1 MTRAFRVVVIGALF
15 SAQIY
20 AQQQVE
26 VHLRPAV
33 GQILTAQQEEDFLGA
48 VTFGKRYYE
57 AGDLSSSFER
67 LTAAEQILPGHPAV
81 LYNVAVV
88 LAKLGRFADAQNK
101 IETYKALFPGGE
113 EMALI
118 RALQID
124 LDWSRDAKR
133 RAQENQ
139 TYIELFNRARFSFDS
154 GDHSQALARFKQA
167 EQLKPDDAP
176 AAFNQAVCLEALGD
190 YTGAIERLRH
200 FLSLD
205 AGSEH
210 RSSVDEKINLLTLEV
225 DDQRNRILCGFC
237 GRKLSASGAWC
248 PDCGHGPFLPQS
260 AQWNSRSCATGASA
274 TRTTS
279 YPSGRLHQNED
290 LPCLYEGS
298 YATALR
304 YTAPRR
310 LAIQAARKTEGW
322 TFESGR
328 ISAFKDR
335 DSAIALKQDG
345 EHLSRI
351 DSPSSGDWLKFSGQ
365 MSGNSRWLVGDE
377 ERILNGQRYR
387 KRYVYDE
394 SGRISRET
402 VQYQG
407 ANRCGNIIETSA
419 DWIYEGDRLKRIALQ
434 GGYEGYLSEGSPKV
448 HWAGTVTFS
457 YDENGLLLQEELAL
471 ESWTKTFAKMPG
483 EARRMIERYYP
494 GHRGKAVD
502 MLQKGDI
509 CGVAGTQVITNLI
522 DLRAFDAWSPNL
534 ALVLPPGI
542 TRATVSFTY
551 PEGYTFN

>member
-1 MTRAFRVVVIGALF
+1 MTRAFRVIVTYALF

-20 AQQQVE
+20 AQQHVE
-26 VHLRPAV
+26 VHLRPAS

-48 VTFGKRYYE
+48 VTFGKRYYD
-57 AGDLSSSFER
+57 AGDLSSAFER

-124 LDWSRDAKR
+124 LDWSRDAQK

-139 TYIELFNRARFSFDS
+139 NYIEQFNRARFSFDG

-167 EQLKPDDAP
+167 EQMKPEDAP

-205 AGSEH
+205 AANDH
-210 RSSVDEKINLLTLEV
+210 RSSVDAKINLLTSEV
-225 DDQRNRILCGFC
+225 DDQRSSILCGFC
-237 GRKLSASGAWC
+237 GRKLNASGAWC

-260 AQWNSRSCATGASA
+260 AQWNSRSCSTGASA

-279 YPSGRLHQNED
+279 YTSGRLHQNED

-298 YATALR
+298 YASALR
-304 YTAPRR
+304 YTTPRR
-310 LAIQAARKTEGW
+310 LAIQAARKAEGW
-322 TFESGR
+322 TLEGNR
-328 ISAFKDR
+328 IRSFKDR
-335 DSAIALKQDG
+335 DSAIELKHDG
-345 EHLSRI
+345 QYLSRI
-351 DSPSSGDWLKFSGQ
+351 DSPSSGDWLELSGQ
-365 MSGNSRWLVGDE
+365 MSDDSRWLVGEE
-377 ERILNGQRYR
+377 ERILNGQRYG

-419 DWIYEGDRLKRIALQ
+419 DWIYEGDRLKSIALQ
-434 GGYEGYLSEGSPKV
+434 GGYDGYASEGSPKV
-448 HWAGTVTFS
+448 QWAGTVSFS
-457 YDENGLLLQEELAL
+457 YDENGLLLQEDLVID
-471 ESWTKTFAKMPG
+471 SFTKTFTRMPG
-483 EARRMIERYYP
+483 EARRMIERHYP

-509 CGVAGTQVITNLI
+509 CGVAGSQVITNLI

-534 ALVLPPGI
+534 ALAMPPGI
-542 TRATVSFTY
+542 TRAAVSFTY
-551 PEGYTFN
+551 PEGYTFK